1 MHNDGKKYERF
12 VASLQQAMINSETIT
27 VQKNINIEL
36 NKKIIDNCGVE
47 REFDL
52 YWEYELGGITYKTII
67 ECKDYNSDISVEKID
82 SLIGKIKDIPDIK
95 PIFATKRG
103 YQIGAKT
110 KADHNK
116 IDLLIV
122 REQNETDW
130 RDKDGNPYIKIIDIN
145 IHYSP
150 QARILKF
157 VPRVDGNWLKE
168 NTNIDPSKPLNIE
181 ERNDRIFIDDL
192 DGSTKYS
199 LLELQNQLTL
209 AHEGEYGKFE
219 KEKIFANAFILYGD
233 LKLKLESYKL
243 EYIINR
249 PIEQPLQIDF
259 SKELIGVIE
268 YLQKGT
274 KKSIFRNGMIK

>member
-12 VASLQQAMINSETIT
+12 VASLQQAIINSETIT
-27 VQKNINIEL
+27 AQKNINIEL

-82 SLIGKIKDIPDIK
+82 SLIGKTKDLPDLK
-95 PIFATKRG
+95 PVFATKKG
-103 YQIGAKT
+103 YQIGAQT
-110 KADHNK
+110 KANHNK

-130 RDKDGNPYIKIIDIN
+130 QDEDGTPYIKIIDIN
-145 IHYSP
+145 IHYNLPAKIS
-150 QARILKF
+150 KF
-157 VPRVDGNWLKE
+157 VPCVDGNWLKE

-181 ERNDRIFIDDL
+181 ERNDKVFIDDL
-192 DGSTKYS
+192 DENTKYS
-199 LLELQNQLTL
+199 LFDLENQLTI
-209 AHEGEYGKFE
+209 AHKGEYGKFE
-219 KEKIFANAFILYGD
+219 KEKVFNNAFILYGD
-233 LKLKLESYKL
+233 LKLKIKSYKL
-243 EYIINR
+243 EYIISK

-268 YLQKGT
+268 YLKKGI
-274 KKSIFRNGMIK
+274 KKSIFRNGIIK